1 MDIQKLNIESVYSV
15 GIVQFAIYINQ
26 YIGLPVS
33 KKPKEMY
40 PSSLFCTLGM
50 VFANNMHCYEVKW
63 HNVAEMIRTWALESD
78 SVVSTPNI

>member
-1 MDIQKLNIESVYSV
+1 VYSV